1 MPQPL
6 DYLWSRL
13 SLKGRGFFLGLPLV
27 IIVTLASAVPT
38 LALLGCSP
46 SQPTG
51 TPEPPGVTP
60 RVTATTVP
68 AASQEATLKFAPP
81 VTTTTPDPAPSP
93 SSTTVPAP
101 TATLLPTLA
110 ATASPT
116 ATGVPAQ
123 SSPPTP
129 TPAPTSSPTPA
140 PHPTATPAP
149 SAEPAPLP
157 TSTTTPLATATM
169 APVPS
174 LTISPAIFV
183 VIVSL
188 TSPIPRGNKATL
200 SAKTSPGTLYSIIVQ
215 YKSGPSS
222 ASGLEPKAAPEGNVS
237 WTWTVGSRTT
247 AGEWP
252 IEISCGLDG
261 QRATVTT
268 KITVEA

>member
-13 SLKGRGFFLGLPLV
+13 SLKGRSFFLGLPLV

-60 RVTATTVP
+60 RVTA
-68 AASQEATLKFAPP
+68 
-81 VTTTTPDPAPSP
+81 
-93 SSTTVPAP
+93 TTVPAP

-174 LTISPAIFV
+174 LTIFPAIFV

-188 TSPIPRGNKATL
+188 TSPIPHGNKATL
-200 SAKTSPGTLYSIIVQ
+200 SARTSPGTLCSIIVQ

-268 KITVEA
+268 KITVAA